1 MKRFFL
7 FSLATAFLFTLGCD
21 SNDPEL
27 EVGELIIEDTLVG
40 NGPEAENGDFLVV
53 DYVGTLEDG
62 TIFDTSVNSVPFR
75 FTLGEGE
82 VIDGWDQGLVGM
94 RVDGQRRLIIPPN
107 LGYGVDGIPGRIPGN
122 ETITFDVRLIAVQG
136 TISNLVWNDLNEDG
150 LQSSDEPGLPSVTVT
165 AFDCAD
171 ESVAAIDTTDAQG
184 LYKITG
190 LNPGDYAVEFLPL
203 AGYTFSP
210 QNEGTNDNLD
220 SDVDADGRTEC
231 ITMAADTFLQ
241 NVDAGMHE

>member
-1 MKRFFL
+1 MKRFFFL
-7 FSLATAFLFTLGCD
+7 SLAAILLFTPGCD
-21 SNDPEL
+21 SGGPDL
-27 EVGELIIEDTLVG
+27 EVGELVIEDTLVG
-40 NGPEAENGDFLVV
+40 DGPAAQDGDFLTV
-53 DYVGTLEDG
+53 DYVGALEDG

-75 FTLGEGE
+75 FTLGNGE

-122 ETITFDVRLIAVQG
+122 ETITFDVRLIAVRG

-150 LQSSDEPGLPSVTVT
+150 LQSSDEPGLPGISIT

-171 ESVAAIDTTDAQG
+171 NSVVASDTTDAQG

-190 LNPGDYAVEFLPL
+190 LHPGDYAIEFLPL
-203 AGYTFSP
+203 AGFTFSP
-210 QNEGTNDNLD
+210 QNEGSNDNLD
-220 SDVDADGRTEC
+220 SDADADGRTEC
-231 ITMAADTFLQ
+231 ITVATDTFLQ